1 MNKISRCTLLII
13 TLIGLFSCTPQKK
26 LIYLKNAETGIH
38 ETGQQFIYTIRPG
51 DILAVNVFSV
61 NEKASEMF
69 RFPSSA
75 SGGGLQQM
83 GAAMHGFTVSDSG
96 NVKLPTVGEVKML
109 GLTLEQ
115 AGALLEVKIREI
127 FPDAVVDVKLL
138 NFKIT
143 ILGEVNRPGVF
154 EINEPR
160 VNILQAIAMAGDLN
174 IFGKRDV
181 TLIRETSKGYELFK
195 VDLQDKSLMSRE
207 YFYLLP
213 NDIIYVEPHKAKSFG
228 ANTVPTAISAVMTV
242 ITTVILIINIAQ

>member
-1 MNKISRCTLLII
+1 MNKISRCILLII
-13 TLIGLFSCTPQKK
+13 TLTGLFSCTPQRK
-26 LIYLKNAETGIH
+26 LIYLKNAEAGAH
-38 ETGQQFIYTIRPG
+38 EGSRQFIYTIRSG

-69 RFPSSA
+69 RFSGA
-75 SGGGLQQM
+75 AQGGGLQQM
-83 GAAMHGFTVSDSG
+83 GAMLQGFTVNDSG
-96 NVKLPTVGEVKML
+96 FVKLPTIGEVSVH
-109 GLTLEQ
+109 GFTLEQ
-115 AGALLEVKIREI
+115 ASLLLEELIREI

-160 VNILQAIAMAGDLN
+160 INILQAIAMAGDLN
-174 IFGKRDV
+174 VYGKRTI
-181 TLIRETSKGYELFK
+181 TLIRETSEGHELFK
-195 VDLQDKSLMSRE
+195 IDLQDKNLMSRD

-228 ANTVPTAISAVMTV
+228 ANTVPTAISALMTV
-242 ITTVILIINIAQ
+242 VTTVVLIINIAK